1 MTNDHHPGRRTHS
14 SSSATRAHRSGGS
27 AAHGADSWFDGDDVP
42 LGPTRAAARGPRD
55 PFLTRLG
62 LILLAGILLAPLVAS
77 TRNDGSAV
85 SGTSSGAAVAIV
97 APTGATDES
106 GTDTTSAETTSTAGD
121 TTSTAATSAPQPT
134 NDDGRRSKSGSVTDQ
149 QADPTT
155 SASTA
160 ASSSAATAAPTTAS
174 TSAPTTAAAQPG
186 PIARPTPTTAPA
198 CALTYDANPGDFW
211 IGIADR
217 AGVELRDLLMANQA
231 TVDTALYPGDEICL
245 PAGARNPGPP
255 PTVAPTTQPP
265 ATAPPTTKP
274 PTTTPPTTKP
284 PTTQPP
290 TTQPPTTQPPSTGTY
305 TREQVIA
312 IIRDVWPDELEE
324 KAILIATR
332 ESNLIPTARNFC
344 CHGLFQMYW
353 NVHKSWLAGIGIT
366 SVEQLYNP
374 RLNAIAAYTLYQR
387 AGGWGPWS
395 MTAY

>member
-1 MTNDHHPGRRTHS
+1 M
-14 SSSATRAHRSGGS
+14 
-27 AAHGADSWFDGDDVP
+27 P
-42 LGPTRAAARGPRD
+42 LGPSRAAARGPRD

-62 LILLAGILLAPLVAS
+62 LILLAGVLLAPVVAAMG
-77 TRNDGSAV
+77 NDNSPV

-97 APTGATDES
+97 APAGDADSTNAPPQTDPS
-106 GTDTTSAETTSTAGD
+106 AAGDTAAGDTTADDTTADD
-121 TTSTAATSAPQPT
+121 TTSTAATSAPEST
-134 NDDGRRSKSGSVTDQ
+134 SNGGRRSRSGSATGQ

-160 ASSSAATAAPTTAS
+160 ASTASTAAPTTAS
-174 TSAPTTAAAQPG
+174 TSAPTTAAEQPG
-186 PIARPTPTTAPA
+186 PIARPTPTTTPA

-231 TVDTALYPGDEICL
+231 TVNTALYPGDEICL

-255 PTVAPTTQPP
+255 PTVAPPTTQPP
-265 ATAPPTTKP
+265 ATTPPTTKP

-290 TTQPPTTQPPSTGTY
+290 STQPPSTGTY

-374 RLNAIAAYTLYQR
+374 RLNAVAAYTLYQR